1 MNTACT
7 AIVLSIAA
15 LFAIGLSIASAARSG
30 IAARAIGAGLFY
42 PLLFF
47 AGMWLPRAMMSGV
60 LQGISNFTPL
70 GASVQAMQDSMQ
82 GQFPPAEPLL
92 VLAGYA
98 LVFALIARR
107 YFRWE

>member
-1 MNTACT
+1 
-7 AIVLSIAA
+7 
-15 LFAIGLSIASAARSG
+15 
-30 IAARAIGAGLFY
+30 
-42 PLLFF
+42 
-47 AGMWLPRAMMSGV
+47 MWLPRALMPGV

-70 GASVQAMQDSMQ
+70 GASAQAMQDSMQ